1 MTSPRRTSP
10 RVAAVFAWLFATVL
24 CAPVIVFLVLVLAG
38 PHGGALPA
46 SLAPAVLIAGWVI
59 LLGLP
64 ILVARRVYLRMSR
77 EPSLQ
82 PGSRVEPD
90 PDP

>member
-1 MTSPRRTSP
+1 MSP
-10 RVAAVFAWLFATVL
+10 RVAALAVWLLATLL
-24 CAPVIVFLVLVLAG
+24 CAPIVFFLVLVLAG

-64 ILVARRVYLRMSR
+64 ILVARRVYLRTSR
-77 EPSLQ
+77 GPGLQ
-82 PGSRVEPD
+82 PGAGGKPD
-90 PDP
+90 P

>member
-1 MTSPRRTSP
+1 MSP
-10 RVAAVFAWLFATVL
+10 RVAALGAWFLATML
-24 CAPVIVFLVLVLAG
+24 CAPIVFFLVLVLAG

-46 SLAPAVLIAGWVI
+46 SLAPAVLIGGWVI

-64 ILVARRVYLRMSR
+64 VLVARRVYLRMSR

-82 PGSRVEPD
+82 PRGSAEPD
-90 PDP
+90 P